1 MKHAR
6 GRPVVYIASAYS
18 GDIRKNTELS
28 RKYSKFAVRMGYVPL
43 NPILN
48 LAGVLSDETDR
59 DTALE
64 IDLALLRKAADQ
76 LFVFGEPTA
85 GMKLEIAEAEKLNIR
100 TRYFTE
106 QLEEIT

>member
-1 MKHAR
+1 MKDAR

-18 GDIRKNTELS
+18 GDTQGNTEAS
-28 RKYSKFAVRMGYVPL
+28 RIYSIFAVEQGYAPL

-48 LAGVLSDETDR
+48 LAGVLSDDTGRE
-59 DTALE
+59 TALE
-64 IDLALLRKAADQ
+64 IDLALLRKADQ

-85 GMKLEIAEAEKLNIR
+85 GMKLEIAEAKKCHIR
-100 TRYFTE
+100 TRYFTK